1 MWTGS
6 NRESMLKFYF
16 AYKDD
21 HFIEASKT
29 LQFPQLP
36 NLRRIAAV

>member
-16 AYKDD
+16 AYKND
-21 HFIEASKT
+21 HFIESSKT
-29 LQFPQLP
+29 SQSPQLP
-36 NLRRIAAV
+36 NLRKIAAV